1 MVPSSFPKL
10 FNFLQIRVTFLPRV
24 TGVYSSTQLKREG
37 VLQLGFIIKG
47 SEFKETV
54 VLRQGESIA
63 R

>member
-10 FNFLQIRVTFLPRV
+10 FNFLQIRVIFLPRV

-47 SEFKETV
+47 SEFLKKLWCCV
-54 VLRQGESIA
+54 SGRV
-63 R
+63 

>member
-10 FNFLQIRVTFLPRV
+10 FNFLQIRVIFLPRV

-47 SEFKETV
+47 SEFLNKLWCCV
-54 VLRQGESIA
+54 SGRV
-63 R
+63 